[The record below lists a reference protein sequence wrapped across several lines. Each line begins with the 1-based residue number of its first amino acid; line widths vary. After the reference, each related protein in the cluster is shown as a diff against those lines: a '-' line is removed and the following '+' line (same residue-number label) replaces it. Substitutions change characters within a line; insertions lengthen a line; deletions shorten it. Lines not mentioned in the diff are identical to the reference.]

1 MKTSSWICLI
11 LLRNEGIVLFQM
23 RQLALRSVISH
34 QRVFVIS
41 VFTTCN
47 ETLLLGL
54 AVGVIGGGGCWWLH
68 ALHLPPDTHERCH
81 GGVSSRADLRAPFHS
96 WQDSRSADILNFF
109 ICAESIRRVIM
120 KYRINTCGNHSL
132 IIFQGSCL
140 EKSHLMNCH
149 EILNRH

>member
-1 MKTSSWICLI
+1 MKTSSRICLI
-11 LLRNEGIVLFQM
+11 LLRNEAIVLFQM

-41 VFTTCN
+41 VFITCN

-54 AVGVIGGGGCWWLH
+54 AVGVMGGGDVGDFMRFIS
-68 ALHLPPDTHERCH
+68 PPTHTSDAIVASAR
-81 GGVSSRADLRAPFHS
+81 GADLRAPFRS

-120 KYRINTCGNHSL
+120 KYRINTRGNHSL